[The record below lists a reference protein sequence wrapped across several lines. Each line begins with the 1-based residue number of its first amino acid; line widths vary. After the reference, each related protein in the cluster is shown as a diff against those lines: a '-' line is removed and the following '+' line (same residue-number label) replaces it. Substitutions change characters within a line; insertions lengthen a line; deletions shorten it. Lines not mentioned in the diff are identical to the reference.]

1 MSETN
6 GRTHRYHAEATAL
19 EGHLHLPY
27 RQLIERQAHAKVPET
42 GGYLSQHTDDFRVEG
57 IVSYAAAHTQVSGHK
72 DDKPGH
78 GWNTLATSVI
88 EDLNVLNVVTAD
100 RVVAQVSIEHPLEG
114 YVPKVTYLGTN
125 FYNLRIGGYPVEVIL
140 DLDLLE
146 GVPDG
151 DAAFTRDEGFMRRVA
166 ERVGLIRKH
175 ANDLPQDIAER
186 YGRDPSAPCLRQW
199 EGGEATEFSLVQS
212 VNGAFP
218 GRTFGNVLEIP
229 NFGRVYL
236 GTVRIEH
243 SDPDKGK
250 DIHRETLIELA
261 MIEVK
266 MGCIA
271 SGQMMIGTTKN
282 NGSTGPPGA

>member
-19 EGHLHLPY
+19 EGQLNLPY

-42 GGYLSQHTDDFRVEG
+42 GGYLSQHTLDFRVEG

-125 FYNLRIGGYPVEVIL
+125 FYNLRIGGFPIQVNL
-140 DLDLLE
+140 NLNLLE
-146 GVPDG
+146 GLPER
-151 DAAFTRDEGFMRRVA
+151 DAAFTRHEGFMRRVA
-166 ERVGLIRKH
+166 ERVGAIRKH
-175 ANDLPQDIAER
+175 GNALPDAIAER
-186 YGRDPSAPCLRQW
+186 YGRDPNAPCVRQW
-199 EGGEATEFSLVQS
+199 EGGESTEFSLVDG
-212 VNGAFP
+212 VEGTFP
-218 GRTFGNVLEIP
+218 GTTFGNVLEIP
-229 NFGRVYL
+229 NFGRVFL

-243 SDPDKGK
+243 TDPDKGT
-250 DIHRETLIELA
+250 DIHKETLIELS

-271 SGQMMIGTTKN
+271 AGAMAIGMTKN
-282 NGSTGPPGA
+282 NGSTNPGGG

>member
-1 MSETN
+1 MPQKN
-6 GRTHRYHAEATAL
+6 GWTHRYHAEATAL

-27 RQLIERQAHAKVPET
+27 RQLIERQAHAKVPES

-125 FYNLRIGGYPVEVIL
+125 FYNLRIGGYPIQVNL

-146 GVPDG
+146 GMPEK
-151 DAAFTRDEGFMRRVA
+151 DAAYTRHEGFMGRVA
-166 ERVGLIRKH
+166 ERVGSIRGYGNK
-175 ANDLPQDIAER
+175 LPEAIAER
-186 YGRDPSAPCLRQW
+186 YGRDPKASYLRQW
-199 EGGEATEFSLVQS
+199 EGGESTEFPLVKS
-212 VNGAFP
+212 IEGTFP
-218 GRTFGNVLEIP
+218 GKAFGNALEIP
-229 NFGRVYL
+229 NFGRVFL

-243 SDPDKGK
+243 TDPDKGN
-250 DIHRETLIELA
+250 DIQRETLIELT
-261 MIEVK
+261 MIEVR
-266 MGCIA
+266 MGCMA
-271 SGQMMIGTTKN
+271 SGQMSIGVGKT
-282 NGSTGPPGA
+282 NGGSGPP

>member
-1 MSETN
+1 MPQKN

-19 EGHLHLPY
+19 EGQLHLPY
-27 RQLIERQAHAKVPET
+27 RQLIERQAHAKVPDN

-125 FYNLRIGGYPVEVIL
+125 FYNLRIGGFPVKVNL
-140 DLDLLE
+140 DLGLLE
-146 GVPDG
+146 GMPDG
-151 DAAFTRDEGFMRRVA
+151 DAAYTRHEGFMRRVA
-166 ERVGLIRKH
+166 ERVGIIRKH
-175 ANDLPQDIAER
+175 GNDLPQEIAER
-186 YGRDPSAPCLRQW
+186 YGRDPNAPYVRQW
-199 EGGEATEFSLVQS
+199 EGGESTEFSLVQS
-212 VNGAFP
+212 IEGTFP
-218 GRTFGNVLEIP
+218 GRAFGNALEIP
-229 NFGRVYL
+229 NFGRVFL

-243 SDPDKGK
+243 TDPEKGN
-250 DIHRETLIELA
+250 DIHRETLIDLA
-261 MIEVK
+261 MIEVR

-271 SGQMMIGTTKN
+271 SGHMMIGTTKN
-282 NGSTGPPGA
+282 NGSTTPGGG

>member
-27 RQLIERQAHAKVPET
+27 RQLIERQAHAKVPDS

-146 GVPDG
+146 GVPEG
-151 DAAFTRDEGFMRRVA
+151 DAAYTRDEGFMRRVA

-175 ANDLPQDIAER
+175 GNDLPQDIAER
-186 YGRDPSAPCLRQW
+186 YGRDPNAPCLRQW
-199 EGGEATEFSLVQS
+199 EGGESTEFSLVQS
-212 VNGAFP
+212 VKGTFP
-218 GRTFGNVLEIP
+218 GRAFGNVLEIP
-229 NFGRVYL
+229 NFGRIYL

-282 NGSTGPPGA
+282 NGSTDPGGH